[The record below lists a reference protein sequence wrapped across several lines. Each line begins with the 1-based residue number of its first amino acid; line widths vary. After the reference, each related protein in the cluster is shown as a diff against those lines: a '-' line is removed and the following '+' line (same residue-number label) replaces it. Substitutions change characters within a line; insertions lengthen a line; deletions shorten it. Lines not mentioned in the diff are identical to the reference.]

1 MYIALLPMDGVRG
14 RSEDASPAVMDD
26 AAAIGSR
33 VRRGHIPVR
42 FELSSLDLTSVGPPE
57 PTYVVL
63 VRRTATFLHYIPDL
77 IDSFAKHVADGS
89 RDVWLECSVLGPLQ
103 WQYPVGVLFDCQA
116 GSSGDRAGILP
127 YRLVVHFSGF
137 PAQCVMRPVTSSLG
151 KCPGE
156 FHFIH
161 SLKQA
166 FFMQCGTTNPV
177 MDLSSAEL
185 HALWRSCVEDVA
197 NEESIVQPALATRSS
212 RRLPV
217 RFIMVREEQE
227 PDLRT
232 RAGGIRCYQRPIS
245 ATKEWTISTA
255 FQHVVNDADITSLP
269 FKFSVHGIVLPG
281 DTPIERLC
289 RHLSHPDHFVYIC
302 CCRIPD
308 HSNT

>member
-1 MYIALLPMDGVRG
+1 MRHYKPCYGPIIG
-14 RSEDASPAVMDD
+14 RVACFM
-26 AAAIGSR
+26 AI
-33 VRRGHIPVR
+33 VRRRLIAW
-42 FELSSLDLTSVGPPE
+42 FEPRYYFLTYS
-57 PTYVVL
+57 
-63 VRRTATFLHYIPDL
+63 I
-77 IDSFAKHVADGS
+77 S
-89 RDVWLECSVLGPLQ
+89 
-103 WQYPVGVLFDCQA
+103 
-116 GSSGDRAGILP
+116 
-127 YRLVVHFSGF
+127 
-137 PAQCVMRPVTSSLG
+137 
-151 KCPGE
+151 
-156 FHFIH
+156 
-161 SLKQA
+161 
-166 FFMQCGTTNPV
+166 
-177 MDLSSAEL
+177 
-185 HALWRSCVEDVA
+185 DVA

>member
-57 PTYVVL
+57 PTYVL

-212 RRLPV
+212 RRLPGV
-217 RFIMVREEQE
+217 SDATNVQYQ
-227 PDLRT
+227 PLRNGPSPPHSST
-232 RAGGIRCYQRPIS
+232 SSTTLTSRHCRSSSLSMALCYPAIRPSRDFAGTYPILTTLSTS
-245 ATKEWTISTA
+245 AAAGFLITVIHSTLVLA
-255 FQHVVNDADITSLP
+255 FAMGS
-269 FKFSVHGIVLPG
+269 FSGRR
-281 DTPIERLC
+281 T
-289 RHLSHPDHFVYIC
+289 
-302 CCRIPD
+302 
-308 HSNT
+308 